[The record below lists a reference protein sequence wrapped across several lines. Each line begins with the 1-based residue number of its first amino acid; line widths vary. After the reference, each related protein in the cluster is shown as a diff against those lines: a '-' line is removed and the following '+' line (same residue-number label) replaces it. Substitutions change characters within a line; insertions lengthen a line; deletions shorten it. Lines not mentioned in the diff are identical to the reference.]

1 MKEVEKVK
9 DLRREDEIDLLD
21 LLKIIIRN
29 RKIILYSW
37 VVIVAIGASFG
48 IYRKQ
53 TASIEAERKFEVK
66 EISKE
71 LGVIN
76 PMSFFDNQ
84 EFVEIFF
91 KKDKIKEISKEVLE
105 NSFLEKRA
113 FIKGIYNV
121 SNNGNVY
128 NLKLSGKT
136 IEEIEKLEE
145 IYFEVVNNYIQSIYG
160 EIVKKDIETIQNQA
174 NINKEELSK
183 LEQKIRILSK
193 NMETKEAVSNLK
205 DIYPSIFAEKDAI
218 AAVYGENYKIQKK
231 YEGILIQLNDP
242 VRMKSSLNELENKL
256 SLKLIVVISNV
267 LGVFLGVFL
276 VFLKEFVKS
285 VNWKELKEVK

>member
-1 MKEVEKVK
+1 MKEVEKVVEIN
-9 DLRREDEIDLLD
+9 RQNEIDLLD

-29 RKIILYSW
+29 KKIILITW
-37 VVIVAIGASFG
+37 LGVLIAGIFFG
-48 IYRKQ
+48 IYKEKTSLVQ
-53 TASIEAERKFEVK
+53 AERKFEVK
-66 EISKE
+66 EIE
-71 LGVIN
+71 LGIIN
-76 PMSFFDNQ
+76 PISFFDNQ
-84 EFVEIFF
+84 EFIEIFF
-91 KKDKIKEISKEVLE
+91 QKDKIKEISKEILE
-105 NSFLEKRA
+105 KKTLIKRA
-113 FIKGIYNV
+113 FIKEVYNV

-136 IEEIEKLEE
+136 FEEIEKLEE

-267 LGVFLGVFL
+267 LGIFLGVFL

>member
-1 MKEVEKVK
+1 VSKELNQVNNEI
-9 DLRREDEIDLLD
+9 DLIVDLLD

-267 LGVFLGVFL
+267 LGIFLGVFL